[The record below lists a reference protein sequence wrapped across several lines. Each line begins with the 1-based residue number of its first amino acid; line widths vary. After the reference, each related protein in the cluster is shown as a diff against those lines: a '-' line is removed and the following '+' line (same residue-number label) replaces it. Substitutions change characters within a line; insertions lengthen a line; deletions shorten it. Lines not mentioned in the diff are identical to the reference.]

1 MKTPICASKEHE
13 VIIKNYLDMHRKLIE
28 DISNKER
35 YNNYIEGYN
44 LVIDLHNN
52 YGNNTNSSN
61 WYDWIMIIPIN
72 ITVLT
77 NGFLAGIQT
86 KNNRATVR
94 SYKVIVTNLVHEVAD
109 KLEKLERVYE

>member
-1 MKTPICASKEHE
+1 
-13 VIIKNYLDMHRKLIE
+13 
-28 DISNKER
+28 
-35 YNNYIEGYN
+35 
-44 LVIDLHNN
+44 
-52 YGNNTNSSN
+52 
-61 WYDWIMIIPIN
+61 MIIPIN

-109 KLEKLERVYE
+109 KLEKLDRVYE